1 VRHKLDLG
9 AVVAVC
15 WNCDVTLGLL
25 NYASPDVAACWLY
38 GVGMPDATGSFK
50 THAQYLRALAHLA
63 GYSSASDSTDQ
74 ALERLAQRVVAL
86 RIFGQL
92 QGRADADWGE
102 VRTRLSN
109 AWGTEL
115 LLALSGVYAVEDEL
129 VRVSNSWG
137 VVQAYYVTYHAAQA
151 LMVASGQRRPT
162 SHPPT
167 QRFFMSWWTERELA
181 LAPWSVAAHA
191 DGYAN
196 LPAGRVIDESIH
208 PWVRCDDDSCWDIAA
223 KALRTTRE
231 DAIPEKLR
239 DTRENKRKA
248 TKRAWEEEES
258 ARVGAGRRPRVRPTF
273 RLPRLTADEREAATR
288 RVRAHTF
295 MDYLWRLRV
304 KANYEDVA
312 VFTEGPEDAH
322 ASAHVQRD
330 LGNLAAGTLLVH
342 ELCLRQ
348 LIGRARLLALAD
360 EWLGS
365 TMPPQ
370 LNVGLRQ
377 RRELLEV

>member
-1 VRHKLDLG
+1 MSGD
-9 AVVAVC
+9 
-15 WNCDVTLGLL
+15 
-25 NYASPDVAACWLY
+25 AS
-38 GVGMPDATGSFK
+38 GSFR
-50 THAQYLRALAHLA
+50 THAQYLRAFAHLA
-63 GYSSASDSTDQ
+63 GYSAPTDPAER

-86 RIFGQL
+86 PMFGHL
-92 QGRADADWGE
+92 QRRPDADWPE
-102 VRTRLSN
+102 VKARLSN

-137 VVQAYYVTYHAAQA
+137 VVQTYYATYHAAQA
-151 LMVASGQRRPT
+151 LMVANGQRRPT
-162 SHPPT
+162 SHSPT
-167 QRFFMSWWTERELA
+167 QKFFMSWWTERELA
-181 LAPWSVAAHA
+181 LAPWSLAAHA

-196 LPAGRVIDESIH
+196 IPREHALDEAIH

-239 DTRENKRKA
+239 DARENKR
-248 TKRAWEEEES
+248 RAARREWEDEEA
-258 ARVGAGRRPRVRPTF
+258 ARVAQGRRPRKTPTF
-273 RLPRLTADEREAATR
+273 RLPRLTASEKDAATR
-288 RVRAHTF
+288 RVRAHTL

-312 VFTEGPEDAH
+312 VFTEGPEDPY
-322 ASAHVQRD
+322 ASAHVQHD

-342 ELCLRQ
+342 ELCVRE
-348 LIGRARLLALAD
+348 LIGRARFLAIAD
-360 EWLGS
+360 EFLAS

-370 LNVGLRQ
+370 LNLGLLQ
-377 RRELLEV
+377 RRALLEL

>member
-1 VRHKLDLG
+1 
-9 AVVAVC
+9 
-15 WNCDVTLGLL
+15 
-25 NYASPDVAACWLY
+25 
-38 GVGMPDATGSFK
+38 MPGDATGSFK
-50 THAQYLRALAHLA
+50 THAQYLRSLAHLA
-63 GYSSASDSTDQ
+63 GYKSATAPAD
-74 ALERLAQRVVAL
+74 AVLERVAQNVVAL
-86 RIFGQL
+86 PMFGRL
-92 QGRADADWGE
+92 QRRPDADWGE

-151 LMVASGQRRPT
+151 LMVANGQRRPT

-167 QRFFMSWWTERELA
+167 QRFFVSWWTERELA
-181 LAPWSVAAHA
+181 LAPWSLAAHA

-196 LPAGRVIDESIH
+196 VPEGRLIGEAIH
-208 PWVRCDDDSCWDIAA
+208 PWVRCDDDSCWHIAA

-239 DTRENKRKA
+239 ETRENKRRA
-248 TKRAWEEEES
+248 MRRAWEDEEA
-258 ARVGAGRRPRVRPTF
+258 ARLAAGRRARARRSF
-273 RLPRLTADEREAATR
+273 RLPRLTADEKEAATR
-288 RVRAHTF
+288 RVRAHTL

-312 VFTEGPEDAH
+312 VFTEGPEDAD
-322 ASAHVQRD
+322 ASAYVQRD
-330 LGNLAAGTLLVH
+330 LGNLAASTSLVH
-342 ELCLRQ
+342 ELCVRE
-348 LIGRARLLALAD
+348 LIGRARFLALAD
-360 EWLGS
+360 EWLES

-370 LNVGLRQ
+370 LNIGLRQ
-377 RRELLEV
+377 RRELL

>member
-1 VRHKLDLG
+1 MPGD
-9 AVVAVC
+9 
-15 WNCDVTLGLL
+15 
-25 NYASPDVAACWLY
+25 AS
-38 GVGMPDATGSFK
+38 GSFK
-50 THAQYLRALAHLA
+50 THAQYLRALAYLA
-63 GYSSASDSTDQ
+63 GYSWPSESVDRV
-74 ALERLAQRVVAL
+74 LERLAQRVAAL
-86 RIFGQL
+86 PMFGQL
-92 QGRADADWGE
+92 QRRPDPDWRE

-137 VVQAYYVTYHAAQA
+137 VVQTYYTTYHAAQA
-151 LMVASGQRRPT
+151 LMVATGQRRPT

-167 QRFFMSWWTERELA
+167 QKFFMSWWTERELG
-181 LAPWSVAAHA
+181 LAPWTLAAHA

-196 LPAGRVIDESIH
+196 LPAARVVDEGIH
-208 PWVRCDDDSCWDIAA
+208 PWVRCDDDTCWDIAA

-239 DTRENKRKA
+239 EARENKRRA
-248 TKRAWEEEES
+248 VRRAWEEEEA
-258 ARVGAGRRPRVRPTF
+258 ARVAAGRRVRTMPSF
-273 RLPRLTADEREAATR
+273 RLPRLTTAEKEAATR
-288 RVRAHTF
+288 RVRAHTL

-330 LGNLAAGTLLVH
+330 LSNLASSTLLVH
-342 ELCLRQ
+342 ELCVREL
-348 LIGRARLLALAD
+348 LGRGRFLGVVD
-360 EWLGS
+360 EWLRS
-365 TMPPQ
+365 TMPPE
-370 LNVGLRQ
+370 LEVGLRQ
-377 RRELLEV
+377 RRELLEL